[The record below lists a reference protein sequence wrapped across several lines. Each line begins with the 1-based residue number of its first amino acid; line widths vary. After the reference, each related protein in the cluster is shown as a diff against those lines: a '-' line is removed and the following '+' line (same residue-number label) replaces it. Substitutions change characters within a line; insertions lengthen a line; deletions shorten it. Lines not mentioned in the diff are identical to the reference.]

1 MSDGKPSDLAENL
14 RRMRGRAQRLEKDRR
29 RFVAALERIATS
41 PEIDSLKAAIEC
53 AREALNAERKPQR

>member
-1 MSDGKPSDLAENL
+1 MSDGKRSDLAENL